1 MDELNDY
8 VFLSKEEIN
17 KMISVWDSNHLV
29 NENLEFECVS
39 ASKKFTLTV
48 VGTKHDLDDKMEY
61 IVQEREFDPES
72 KRFMYQYFL
81 AEAVST
87 GSPLVL
93 TEKILLSPFTSML
106 VDETSRL
113 IGQGRLVHLQLQ
125 HNEAMSKY
133 KGVPGLYA
141 ATCADPGYNKELFT
155 KADNTY
161 DTAIH
166 IFRNLVYDA
175 VIQYDGVR
183 KGVGK

>member
-17 KMISVWDSNHLV
+17 KMISVWDSDYLV
-29 NENLEFECVS
+29 NKDLECDFMS
-39 ASKKFTLTV
+39 AAKKFTLIV
-48 VGTKHDLDDKMEY
+48 VGIKRDPDNKMGY

-72 KRFMYQYFL
+72 RRFMYQYFL

-93 TEKILLSPFTSML
+93 TEKILLRPFTSML
-106 VDETSRL
+106 VEETSRL
-113 IGQGRLVHLQLQ
+113 IGQGRLVHLQMQ

-133 KGVPGLYA
+133 KGVPGVYA
-141 ATCADPGYNKELFT
+141 ATCADPGYDKELFT
-155 KADNTY
+155 KVANGY
-161 DTAIH
+161 DDAIYK
-166 IFRNLVYDA
+166 FRKLVYDA